1 MTKAKPITEAEVE
14 RLQEASEDVVY
25 LTSQGYTPTDAI
37 AKVASI
43 GKLTK
48 DQTNLLVHAYSAG
61 LAAEKRAS
69 SGGPFTRL
77 GEYELP
83 DPDKVMEIVFGRP
96 ADAAQKEAAAFR
108 LASFDSSNTS
118 KTASTKLAFDLRHLD
133 KDLSMLSSK
142 DVKEL
147 FQPGTKT
154 AGSCSED
161 ALTRLRKPGSVL
173 IRSIS

>member
-96 ADAAQKEAAAFR
+96 ADAAQKEAASAGLPVSIQAIR
-108 LASFDSSNTS
+108 L
-118 KTASTKLAFDLRHLD
+118 KLPPPNSPLIFAIW
-133 KDLSMLSSK
+133 
-142 DVKEL
+142 
-147 FQPGTKT
+147 TKT
-154 AGSCSED
+154 FPCCQA
-161 ALTRLRKPGSVL
+161 KM
-173 IRSIS
+173 